1 MNTKITIDN
10 YEEIMFRLVEDDFD
24 ELTRNHLLA
33 QIEENVLFKFEWEQW
48 QKTRCID
55 PVENYSDESPALT
68 KKIILIARPQIFS
81 GRRKMFYLTAAAIAA
96 LFAGVLLLTAIFN
109 TRQEQ
114 VVESIGKTPV
124 HENFNPL
131 QSQNTH
137 EDNAQKDL
145 KQPVKPERPEEVLRI
160 AAATNTPE
168 MTEIVGGEVPVL
180 LDSISVYESNTI
192 LAVVQQKKPRY
203 SVTIETTQLLESNN
217 QMSEIAQN
225 ERVKLTKVF
234 TNTKILF
241 RRKPNGEPDKIILL
255 GEDESYLCIN
265 LNQTIK

>member
-1 MNTKITIDN
+1 MNTKITIEN

-48 QKTRCID
+48 QKTLCID
-55 PVENYSDESPALT
+55 PVENYSDESLALT
-68 KKIILIARPQIFS
+68 EKIIQIARPQILT

-114 VVESIGKTPV
+114 VVESISKTPV
-124 HENFNPL
+124 HEKFNPL
-131 QSQNTH
+131 QSQNTD

-145 KQPVKPERPEEVLRI
+145 KQPVKPEKPEENMRI

-168 MTEIVGGEVPVL
+168 MMEIVGGEVPAL
-180 LDSISVYESNTI
+180 LDSVSESNTI
-192 LAVVQQKKPRY
+192 MAVVQQKKPRY
-203 SVTIETTQLLESNN
+203 SVTIETTQLIESKE

>member
-68 KKIILIARPQIFS
+68 EKIILIARPQIFS

-96 LFAGVLLLTAIFN
+96 LFVGVLLLTAIFN

-114 VVESIGKTPV
+114 VVESISKTPV
-124 HENFNPL
+124 HKNFNPL
-131 QSQNTH
+131 QSQETPVDSVLN
-137 EDNAQKDL
+137 DL
-145 KQPVKPERPEEVLRI
+145 KQPVKPEKPEENLRI
-160 AAATNTPE
+160 AAVTNTPE
-168 MTEIVGGEVPVL
+168 LTEIVGGEVPAL
-180 LDSISVYESNTI
+180 LDSVSGSNTI
-192 LAVVQQKKPRY
+192 LTVVQEKKPRY
-203 SVTIETTQLLESNN
+203 SVTIEITQLIESNE
-217 QMSEIAQN
+217 QMSETAQN